1 MDSLQ
6 IYLMQ
11 QDVEKIMKNIEINR
25 ANLKLIILLIA
36 LCITWM
42 MDGFAIVLP
51 LVLQE
56 QDRAF
61 EEEKFAG

>member
-1 MDSLQ
+1 
-6 IYLMQ
+6 
-11 QDVEKIMKNIEINR
+11 MKNIEINR

-42 MDGFAIVLP
+42 MDGIAIALP

>member
-1 MDSLQ
+1 
-6 IYLMQ
+6 MQ

-42 MDGFAIVLP
+42 MDGIAIALP